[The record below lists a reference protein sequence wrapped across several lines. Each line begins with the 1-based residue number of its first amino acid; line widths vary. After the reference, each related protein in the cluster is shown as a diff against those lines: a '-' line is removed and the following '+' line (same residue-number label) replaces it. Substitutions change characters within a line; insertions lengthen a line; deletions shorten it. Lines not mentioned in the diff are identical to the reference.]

1 MSNVKKVIICI
12 LAIALVVLAAKT
24 NVFASDSLS
33 ENIFETLG
41 NQNANGT
48 PEQIQD
54 RNQNVENGN
63 SNKNTNSN
71 LNTNSNTN
79 KNTNK
84 NVNNNANTANAS
96 EHADA
101 GVDYSIVFIIAI
113 CGVSAVY
120 AYRKIRQYNV

>member
-24 NVFASDSLS
+24 NVFATED
-33 ENIFETLG
+33 IFNVFTTG
-41 NQNANGT
+41 NENGT

-63 SNKNTNSN
+63 SNKDTNSN

>member
-12 LAIALVVLAAKT
+12 LAIALVVLAVKT

-48 PEQIQD
+48 PEQIEN
-54 RNQNVENGN
+54 RNQNVQNEN
-63 SNKNTNSN
+63 SNKDSNSN

-84 NVNNNANTANAS
+84 NANTANAS

>member
-24 NVFASDSLS
+24 NVFATED
-33 ENIFETLG
+33 IFNVFATG
-41 NQNANGT
+41 N
-48 PEQIQD
+48 E
-54 RNQNVENGN
+54 
-63 SNKNTNSN
+63 
-71 LNTNSNTN
+71 
-79 KNTNK
+79 

>member
-12 LAIALVVLAAKT
+12 LAIALVVLAVKT

-54 RNQNVENGN
+54 RNKNVENGN
-63 SNKNTNSN
+63 SNKDTNSN
-71 LNTNSNTN
+71 LNTN

-84 NVNNNANTANAS
+84 NANNNANTANAS

>member
-12 LAIALVVLAAKT
+12 LAIALVVLAVKT

-48 PEQIQD
+48 PEQIEN

-63 SNKNTNSN
+63 SNKDTNSN

-84 NVNNNANTANAS
+84 NANTANAS

>member
-24 NVFASDSLS
+24 NVFATED
-33 ENIFETLG
+33 IFNVFATG
-41 NQNANGT
+41 NENGT

-54 RNQNVENGN
+54 RNQ
-63 SNKNTNSN
+63 
-71 LNTNSNTN
+71 
-79 KNTNK
+79 

>member
-48 PEQIQD
+48 PEQIEN
-54 RNQNVENGN
+54 RNQNVQNEN
-63 SNKNTNSN
+63 SNKDSNSN

-84 NVNNNANTANAS
+84 NANTANAS

>member
-24 NVFASDSLS
+24 NVFATDDLFNAFATGN
-33 ENIFETLG
+33 ENG
-41 NQNANGT
+41 NGT
-48 PEQIQD
+48 PEQIQN

-63 SNKNTNSN
+63 LNTNVN
-71 LNTNSNTN
+71 NNVNSNTN
-79 KNTNK
+79 RSNNTNR
-84 NVNNNANTANAS
+84 NNNANISNDPAHPDT
-96 EHADA
+96 

>member
-24 NVFASDSLS
+24 NVFATDDLFNAFATGN
-33 ENIFETLG
+33 ENG
-41 NQNANGT
+41 NGT
-48 PEQIQD
+48 PEQIQN

-63 SNKNTNSN
+63 SNKDTNSN

>member
-12 LAIALVVLAAKT
+12 LAIALVVLAVKT

-48 PEQIQD
+48 PEQIEN
-54 RNQNVENGN
+54 RNQNVQNEN
-63 SNKNTNSN
+63 SNKDSNSN
-71 LNTNSNTN
+71 LNTN

-84 NVNNNANTANAS
+84 NANTANAS

>member
-24 NVFASDSLS
+24 NVFATEDIL
-33 ENIFETLG
+33 NVFATG
-41 NQNANGT
+41 NENGT
-48 PEQIQD
+48 PEQIKD

-63 SNKNTNSN
+63 SNKDTNSN
-71 LNTNSNTN
+71 LNTN

>member
-48 PEQIQD
+48 PEQIKD

-63 SNKNTNSN
+63 SNKDTNSN
-71 LNTNSNTN
+71 LNTN